1 MDNSH
6 TIPEDAQDNKLGL
19 FNMEDIN
26 YVEAMGIT
34 RAKAYVI
41 KIYDSAEISID
52 LLKDLHRKAF
62 GHLYD
67 WAGKI
72 RTTITNIGVP
82 PFQILS
88 QLKMFL
94 DNLKYRMEQ
103 MDIDDEEEVI
113 QLLAEVHHSIVKI
126 HPFINGNGR
135 LARLF
140 TNLIA
145 LKLMRPP
152 FEIYIRENSDDRK
165 HYISAIKEADK
176 GDYTKLKELVKHAID
191 YSIERFE
198 MIEEENKHE

>member
-1 MDNSH
+1 MDDSH

-41 KIYDSAEISID
+41 KIYDDVEINID
-52 LLKDLHRKAF
+52 LIKDLHKKAF
-62 GHLYD
+62 GQLYD

-82 PFQILS
+82 PFQILQ
-88 QLKMFL
+88 QLKIFL
-94 DNLKYRMEQ
+94 DNLKYRLQ
-103 MDIDDEEEVI
+103 YIDIEDNEEVI
-113 QLLAEVHHSIVKI
+113 QLLAEVHHTIVKI
-126 HPFINGNGR
+126 HPFVNGNGR

-152 FEIYIRENSDDRK
+152 FEIYVRNKSEDRK
-165 HYISAIKEADK
+165 NYINAIKEADK
-176 GDYTKLKELVKHAID
+176 GDYTKLKELVKLAIE

-198 MIEEENKHE
+198 IMDSNNESN